1 MKIGS
6 LDTKPVAPVAPVER
20 KAGAA
25 AGKDEPS
32 AQVAL
37 SPAASLLTSAQP
49 EPAFDAE
56 KVQRIAQAIRE
67 GRFVINAETIADRLI
82 QNAQELLGRNQG

>member
-6 LDTKPVAPVAPVER
+6 LDTKPVASVAPVER
-20 KAGAA
+20 KSGPAQ
-25 AGKDEPS
+25 GKDEPS

-37 SPAASLLTSAQP
+37 SPAASLLAGAQA

-56 KVQRIAQAIRE
+56 KGQRIAQAIRQ
-67 GRFVINAETIADRLI
+67 GRFVVNADVIADKLI
-82 QNAQELLGRNQG
+82 QNAQELLGRN